1 MNKKDL
7 VKYTAFVKL
16 FPKIDLPI
24 TVSVEDSRT
33 YSAKNNPLKVE
44 HIETYIDKEI
54 NSEENELL
62 EYVPCFKFKNT
73 KDFDALIYF
82 KADLM
87 NYEYIL
93 ATYDKKGNLIEKR
106 IIAGLR
112 SNGPIITRAVANIS
126 EDQIIYI
133 VEGMT
138 DANEK
143 LYNPSTSK
151 SYNLELMA
159 NGEIIFSEDEEL
171 I

>member
-1 MNKKDL
+1 MMKKEA
-7 VKYTAFVKL
+7 VKFSGFVKL
-16 FPKIDLPI
+16 FPKIDFPVTI
-24 TVSVEDSRT
+24 SVEDSRT
-33 YSAKNNPLKVE
+33 YSAKNDPLKIE
-44 HIETYIDKEI
+44 YIETYIDKEI

-73 KDFDALIYF
+73 TDFHALVYF

-126 EDQIIYI
+126 EDHIIYI

-143 LYNPSTSK
+143 LYNPSASK
-151 SYNLELMA
+151 SYNLEVMG

-171 I
+171 T